1 MAGLLLCVL
10 VKATGENTL
19 QIIEEEE
26 KNMSEESSSVVIDH
40 GKSQWSDLW
49 KKEDFLAIWL
59 GFIIIGVC
67 VLAYTTFGPKAEFA
81 EKIATANQI
90 QEAELAKA
98 PFKTIAWHNAQ
109 DAKKLKASSSAFG
122 KFTAHW
128 TKKPGSWKTNPMDSL
143 IRSESQAKAL
153 NEKGMPKYEEAKGKL
168 EVALAAAVAAEEAA
182 AGASFQ
188 NQALNDEAAAK
199 ITEWRDAKT
208 GAADAKKKVENK
220 PYNYIPT
227 LIGLCI
233 FIALI
238 FGVGIAMMGK
248 SMPAFLQGFVIV
260 FLVAVLAYILGGQ
273 SISKQYGFGAEAW
286 GVLLGMVI
294 ANTVGTP
301 KWVLPACEVEFF
313 IKTGLVLLG
322 AEVLFNK
329 IVAIGTP
336 GIFVAWVVTPVVLV
350 CTYIFGQKVLKMPSK
365 TLNVVISADMSV
377 CGTSAA
383 IAAAAAC
390 RAKKE
395 ELTLS
400 IGLSL
405 VFTAIMMIAMP
416 AFIKAVGIPEILG
429 GAWMGGTIDSTG
441 AVAAAGAFLGQK
453 AMYVAATIKMIQN
466 VMIGVTAFCIAVYW
480 CTKVDCV
487 AGKTVGAGEI
497 WHRFPKFVLGFIAA
511 SIIFS
516 ILDQS
521 MGKDLGGAVVDQG
534 IVRGGTRLLR
544 GWFFALSFAAI
555 GLSTNF
561 RELAKYFKGGK
572 PLILYVCGQSLNL
585 VLTLT
590 MAYIMFYVVFPEITA
605 KI

>member
-1 MAGLLLCVL
+1 
-10 VKATGENTL
+10 
-19 QIIEEEE
+19 
-26 KNMSEESSSVVIDH
+26 MSEESSSVVIDH

-59 GFIIIGVC
+59 GFIIISVC

-109 DAKKLKASSSAFG
+109 DAKKLKGSSSAFG
-122 KFTAHW
+122 KFASHW
-128 TKKPGSWKTNPMDSL
+128 TKTPGSWKTNPMDSL
-143 IRSESQAKAL
+143 IRSESQAQAL

-188 NQALNDEAAAK
+188 NQALNDEATAK
-199 ITEWRDAKT
+199 ISEWRDAQKAV
-208 GAADAKKKVENK
+208 GDAKKKVGNK

-238 FGVGIAMMGK
+238 FGAGIAMMGK
-248 SMPAFLQGFVIV
+248 SAPAFLQGFVIV

-273 SISKQYGFGAEAW
+273 AISKQYGFGAEAW

-350 CTYIFGQKVLKMPSK
+350 CTFIFGQKVLKMPSK

-516 ILDQS
+516 ILDQG

-585 VLTLT
+585 VLTLA
-590 MAYIMFYVVFPEITA
+590 MAYLMFYVVFPEITA

>member
-1 MAGLLLCVL
+1 MAQDS
-10 VKATGENTL
+10 N
-19 QIIEEEE
+19 
-26 KNMSEESSSVVIDH
+26 VVIDH

-59 GFIIIGVC
+59 GFIIIAVC
-67 VLAYTTFGPKAEFA
+67 VAAYTTFGPKAEFA
-81 EKIATANQI
+81 AKIAAANQI
-90 QEAELAKA
+90 QDAELARA
-98 PFKTIAWHNAQ
+98 PFKTVAWHKAQ
-109 DAKKLKASSSAFG
+109 DEKGALKASGSPFG
-122 KFTAHW
+122 KFMSHW
-128 TKKPGSWKTNPMDSL
+128 TKKPGSWKTNPLDAFMMT
-143 IRSESQAKAL
+143 EAQAKAL
-153 NEKGMPKYEEAKGKL
+153 NEKGMPRYEEAK
-168 EVALAAAVAAEEAA
+168 AQAAASLAAAVVAEEAA
-182 AGASFQ
+182 AAASFQ
-188 NQALNDEAAAK
+188 NAALNDA
-199 ITEWRDAKT
+199 AKT
-208 GAADAKKKVENK
+208 GIDDWRAAHKAEADAKKKVGYK
-220 PYNYIPT
+220 PFNYIPT

-233 FIALI
+233 FIAAI
-238 FGVGIAMMGK
+238 FGVGISMMGK
-248 SMPAFLQGFVIV
+248 SMPAFVKGFTIV
-260 FLVAVLAYILGGQ
+260 FLVSVLAYMLGGQ
-273 SISKQYGFGAEAW
+273 AISKQYGFGAEAW
-286 GVLLGMVI
+286 GVVLGMLI

-336 GIFVAWVVTPVVLV
+336 GIFVAWVVTPIVLV
-350 CTYIFGQKVLKMPSK
+350 CTYIFGQTVLKMPSK
-365 TLNVVISADMSV
+365 TLNIVISADMSV

-383 IAAAAAC
+383 IATAAAC

-466 VMIGVTAFCIAVYW
+466 VMIGVTAFCVAVYW

-487 AGKTVGAGEI
+487 AGKEVGAGEI

-511 SIIFS
+511 SILFS
-516 ILDQS
+516 VLDQA
-521 MGKDLGGAVVDQG
+521 MGKDLGNAVMDNG
-534 IVRGGTRLLR
+534 IVRGGTKVLR
-544 GWFFALSFAAI
+544 DWFFALSFAAI

-561 RELAKYFKGGK
+561 RELSKYFKGGK

-590 MAYIMFYVVFPEITA
+590 MAYIMFYMVFPEITA